1 MALEM
6 QTQLYPRNLGNRD
19 CDKLLSVMPCGV
31 ANERNDSQAEGVNG
45 MARIIEF
52 HVPEGFKP
60 ATKYVP
66 AQERGTVIVF
76 PTNLTRSAAD
86 ALPLDR
92 ESTQRMNTE
101 LIELPVVIWPLQE
114 LAQSTASA
122 FTRND

>member
-6 QTQLYPRNLGNRD
+6 QIQLYPRKLGNSD

-60 ATKYVP
+60 AAKYVP
-66 AQERGTVIVF
+66 AQERGAVIVF
-76 PTNLTRSAAD
+76 PPNLTKSAAD
-86 ALPLDR
+86 ALPLNR
-92 ESTQRMNTE
+92 ESTQRMNNE
-101 LIELPVVIWPLQE
+101 PIELPVVIWPSRE
-114 LAQSTASA
+114 LAQSTGSGFA
-122 FTRND
+122 RND